1 MSKISKCIFAL
12 IAAFVIISF
21 TKTAYNLIMHAIY
34 PVRYYEYIDK
44 YSRENNLD
52 EYLVMGVIKAES
64 NYIHDAHSG
73 VARGL
78 MQLTDDTAV
87 WVADKM
93 GIEFSTN
100 DIEDPETNIKMGC
113 FYLKYLTTLYENR
126 DTALAAYN
134 AGMGNVSKWLKN
146 PEYSS
151 DGITLSYIPFKETRE
166 YVAKVNDYERTYKE
180 LYDLG
185 KNIKKRKSEAVNSSD
200 GKE

>member
-1 MSKISKCIFAL
+1 MSKISKYIFAL

-93 GIEFSTN
+93 GIEFSAN
-100 DIEDPETNIKMGC
+100 DIE
-113 FYLKYLTTLYENR
+113 
-126 DTALAAYN
+126 
-134 AGMGNVSKWLKN
+134 
-146 PEYSS
+146 
-151 DGITLSYIPFKETRE
+151 
-166 YVAKVNDYERTYKE
+166 
-180 LYDLG
+180 
-185 KNIKKRKSEAVNSSD
+185 
-200 GKE
+200 